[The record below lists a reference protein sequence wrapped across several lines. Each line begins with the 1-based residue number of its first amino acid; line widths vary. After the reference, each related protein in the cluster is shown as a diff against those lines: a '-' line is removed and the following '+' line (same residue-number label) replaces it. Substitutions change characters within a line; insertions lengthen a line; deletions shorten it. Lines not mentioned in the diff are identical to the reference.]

1 MVDNKRNYRAID
13 APGEKCC
20 KKVYR
25 YGCNNGAEAKVS
37 CLKKFAEQLTM
48 QLKTIAGVWWQ
59 FQVLSD

>member
-13 APGEKCC
+13 SPCEKCC

-37 CLKKFAEQLTM
+37 CLKKFAE
-48 QLKTIAGVWWQ
+48 
-59 FQVLSD
+59 